1 MVSTKKAAYLDQ
13 EMQVEVGALGVLLV
27 MFLKAA
33 TSLEVDSLRR

>member
-33 TSLEVDSLRR
+33 TNLEIDSLKR